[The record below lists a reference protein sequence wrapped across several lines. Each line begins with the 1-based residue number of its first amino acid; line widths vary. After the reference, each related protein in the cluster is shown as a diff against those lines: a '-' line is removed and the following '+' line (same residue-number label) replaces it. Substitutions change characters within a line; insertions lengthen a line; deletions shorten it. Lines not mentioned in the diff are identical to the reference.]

1 MVGRRKGNQSEPV
14 DNLIPTMEQ
23 FRQLERTMNL
33 ANTKITELHQDN
45 IELRKTIDELKATS
59 EQQCEILRQLIN
71 DAESKFIVETA
82 RQDRLIKNI
91 TESPGRVRDVIHRPQ
106 PVEINMPT
114 FSGER
119 PSDHPKKF
127 LKEINT
133 YFTHKKIAD
142 EDKILVIEN
151 CLQGKAAKWFG
162 MIKDATPN
170 EETFKGLFLKHFFSE
185 NTQWEIFIK
194 CTEAGKRP
202 IRTNYQEHFHYWMSE
217 LRFLDSPKLN
227 EDQAINLIAKHFPIA
242 IQAYIQTTQERKF
255 IDIWEK
261 LGELENNDRSDR
273 QNIKTGGSGWRRP
286 NNDQIPIAQIN
297 NRQPN
302 YSQPEKKAMIKTICI
317 DDGLTDGEVEG
328 SLNQDESKN
337 EYRET
342 LETEDQ

>member
-91 TESPGRVRDVIHRPQ
+91 TESPERVRDVIHRPQ

-302 YSQPEKKAMIKTICI
+302 YLQPEKKAMIKTICI
-317 DDGLTDGEVEG
+317 DDELTDGEVEG